1 MQKAIALAH
10 SPSVQKTVAA
20 PLGQSSSVCP
30 PLPPHPSAASAATF
44 ALEAR
49 SVVLRRD
56 RMDAG
61 VERGDMRSRGA
72 RVRSYERMY
81 AERSFALATAVA
93 VAVVDARELV
103 ATSSDVSIDGGR
115 EEK

>member
-1 MQKAIALAH
+1 M
-10 SPSVQKTVAA
+10 
-20 PLGQSSSVCP
+20 
-30 PLPPHPSAASAATF
+30 F
-44 ALEAR
+44 
-49 SVVLRRD
+49 VV
-56 RMDAG
+56 
-61 VERGDMRSRGA
+61 VRGDA

-115 EEK
+115 E